1 MVDETPVLVTR
12 IIGILDEFLYLRNLK
27 ENWDGEG
34 AVIPDILSISYA
46 ENFVCLLDEDFKFPE
61 TMLHDS
67 GRVGLFWNDDSLFA
81 DLEFLSDG
89 TIAYYIKKG
98 MQIFKGVTPFD
109 GVNIP
114 EELNHLRFKES
125 SITQKDIPRANV
137 VERVRLAVSEL
148 P

>member
-12 IIGILDEFLYLRNLK
+12 IIGILDEFLHLRNLK

-46 ENFVCLLDEDFKFPE
+46 ENFVCLFDEDFKFPE

-98 MQIFKGVTPFD
+98 MQIFKGVTHFD

-125 SITQKDIPRANV
+125 SATQANLTHSDIV
-137 VERVRLAVSEL
+137 GRVRFAISKL